1 VFDHVTIRVED
12 CEASERFYD
21 TVLRTLGVEKTH
33 SDEQFAE
40 WDDFSLAQAS
50 DTRPVTRRLHIGF
63 GAPLRADVDEFGRT
77 GTEPATAT
85 PARPAGARG
94 TPRATTAASCSTPTG
109 TPSRSSTTTAGEAP
123 AEPRW
128 SPTW

>member
-12 CEASERFYD
+12 REASERFYD

-50 DTRPVTRRLHIGF
+50 DARPVTRRLHIGF
-63 GAPLRADVDEFGRT
+63 GAPLRADVDEFWRT
-77 GTEPATAT
+77 GTEAGY
-85 PARPAGARG
+85 RDAGAPGERSAYHPGYYGAYVRDPDGNTVEVVNPNRRG
-94 TPRATTAASCSTPTG
+94 G
-109 TPSRSSTTTAGEAP
+109 AG
-123 AEPRW
+123 
-128 SPTW
+128 